1 MKSQF
6 ESIFKTSNPARDKYL
21 ARLFGLFSEEVV
33 QNWCACPKAPYENL
47 GRPTLWISGKRGST
61 LDFTLRLRDTGEI
74 FIAEMKCWLEFD
86 NYRYLRLVD
95 SVQLQRIVNQKLAGS
110 AFQEFLQL
118 AQNPTIFDVRV
129 GSHPLPNLV
138 CGAILIWGATSDSGR
153 KAVIA
158 DYNLESKAKA
168 ILISPAWGLIDL
180 QKLANWIAASRLKV
194 RMQLQLHK
202 YIWRPDIRGV

>member
-1 MKSQF
+1 VNSQF
-6 ESIFKTSNPARDKYL
+6 EDIFKTSYPTRDKYL

-33 QNWCACPKAPYENL
+33 QNWCACPTAPYENL
-47 GRPTLWISGKRGST
+47 GRPTLWLSDKRGST
-61 LDFTLRLRDTGEI
+61 LDFTLHLRDTEEI

-129 GSHPLPNLV
+129 GGRPLPNLV
-138 CGAILIWGATSDSGR
+138 SGVILIWGATSDSWR
-153 KAVIA
+153 QAVIV
-158 DYNLESKAKA
+158 DYNFADVLSVETM
-168 ILISPAWGLIDL
+168 LDDL
-180 QKLANWIAASRLKV
+180 HIWMPTRWTERIN
-194 RMQLQLHK
+194 QLRQWSEELFAFLS
-202 YIWRPDIRGV
+202 

>member
-21 ARLFGLFSEEVV
+21 ARLFGLFNEEVV
-33 QNWCACPKAPYENL
+33 QNWCACPTAPYENL

-129 GSHPLPNLV
+129 GSRPLPNLV
-138 CGAILIWGATSDSGR
+138 SGAILIWGATSDSGR

-158 DYNLESKAKA
+158 DYNFADVLSVETM
-168 ILISPAWGLIDL
+168 LDDL
-180 QKLANWIAASRLKV
+180 HIWMPTRWTERIN
-194 RMQLQLHK
+194 QLRQWSEELFAFLS
-202 YIWRPDIRGV
+202 

>member
-21 ARLFGLFSEEVV
+21 ARLFGLFNEEVV
-33 QNWCACPKAPYENL
+33 QNWCACPTAPYENL

-158 DYNLESKAKA
+158 DYNFADVLSVETMLDDLHIWMPTRWTERINQLRQWSEELFAF
-168 ILISPAWGLIDL
+168 IS
-180 QKLANWIAASRLKV
+180 
-194 RMQLQLHK
+194 
-202 YIWRPDIRGV
+202 

>member
-1 MKSQF
+1 VKSQF

-21 ARLFGLFSEEVV
+21 ARLFGLFNEEVV
-33 QNWCACPKAPYENL
+33 QNWCACPTAPYENL

-158 DYNLESKAKA
+158 DYNFADVLSVETMLDDLHIWMPTRWTERINQLRQWSEELFAF
-168 ILISPAWGLIDL
+168 IS
-180 QKLANWIAASRLKV
+180 
-194 RMQLQLHK
+194 
-202 YIWRPDIRGV
+202 

>member
-6 ESIFKTSNPARDKYL
+6 ESIFKTSNPAHDKYL
-21 ARLFGLFSEEVV
+21 ARLFGLFNEEVV
-33 QNWCACPKAPYENL
+33 QNWCACPTAPYENL

-129 GSHPLPNLV
+129 GSRPLPNLV
-138 CGAILIWGATSDSGR
+138 SGAILIWGATSDSGR

-158 DYNLESKAKA
+158 DYNFADVLSVETM
-168 ILISPAWGLIDL
+168 LDDL
-180 QKLANWIAASRLKV
+180 HIWMPTRWTERIN
-194 RMQLQLHK
+194 QLRQWSEELFAFLS
-202 YIWRPDIRGV
+202 